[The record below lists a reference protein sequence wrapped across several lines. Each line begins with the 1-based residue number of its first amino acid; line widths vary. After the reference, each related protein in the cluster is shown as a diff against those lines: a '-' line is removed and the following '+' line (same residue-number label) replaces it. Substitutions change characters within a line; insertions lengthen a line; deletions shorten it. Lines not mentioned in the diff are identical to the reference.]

1 MAESAAQG
9 RAASQGGTLD
19 AHDGASAFRAC
30 AVVPTLDNPR
40 TIGDVVATLRAF
52 DLSVVVVDDGSGQTA
67 RAVIDA
73 LVTDTGVHLVRRRQ
87 NGGKGAA
94 VKEGLRRAAQLG
106 FTHALQVDADGQHDL
121 AAVPELLRNAR
132 ERPDAVVLASPVFD
146 DSVPKGRL
154 YARKIT
160 TFWTHVETRGRVI
173 ADPMCGFR
181 VYPIAPA
188 VAVRARGDRM
198 DFDPEVAVRLVWSG
212 VPVVNVPVRVRYLG
226 PDQGGVSHFRMFR
239 DNVLIS
245 WMHTRLVFLMIV
257 LTLLGR
263 IRRRVR

>member
-1 MAESAAQG
+1 MVEPSGHVAVAPPSGAVDD
-9 RAASQGGTLD
+9 SGG
-19 AHDGASAFRAC
+19 AAFRAC
-30 AVVPTLDNPR
+30 AIVPTLDNPR
-40 TIGDVVATLRAF
+40 TIGGVVSALVAR
-52 DLSVVVVDDGSGQTA
+52 DLSVVVVDDGSGPDA
-67 RAVIDA
+67 RAVIDG
-73 LVTDTGVHLVRRRQ
+73 LVDDARVHLVRRAE

-94 VKEGLRRAAQLG
+94 VKDGLRRAAELG

-121 AAVPELLRNAR
+121 GAVPELLGRAR

-146 DSVPKGRL
+146 DTVPKGRL
-154 YARKIT
+154 YARLIT

-181 VYPIAPA
+181 IYPVGPA
-188 VAVRARGDRM
+188 VAVRARGNRM
-198 DFDPEVAVRLVWSG
+198 DFDPEVAVRLVWAG
-212 VPVVNVPVRVRYLG
+212 VPVVNVPVHVRYPG
-226 PDQGGVSHFRMFR
+226 PDEGGVSHFRMFR

-263 IRRRVR
+263 IRRRPR